1 MVYGNHNILYIYIHI
16 LDTHTMSH
24 IFLTFSYKTKQAL
37 RTTHTIIIIIIRLA
51 NTINSSMYINVF
63 KS

>member
-37 RTTHTIIIIIIRLA
+37 RTTTHTIIRLA